1 MRFAVTDFD
10 KCKHSL
16 INMSEPDGS
25 DHIIKS
31 STVPP
36 QSGPDRITE
45 PLHSKHQPL
54 AQHSNDNESEKVKD
68 ASVPKEVKR

>member
-1 MRFAVTDFD
+1 
-10 KCKHSL
+10 
-16 INMSEPDGS
+16 MSEPDGS

-36 QSGPDRITE
+36 QLGPDRITE

-54 AQHSNDNESEKVKD
+54 AQRSNNNESEKVKD
-68 ASVPKEVKR
+68 ASVPKEVKK